1 MIGRAVKDHNQ
12 IAIGRVTKHD
22 QKGAESRLREVAQ
35 LDTVVEQPRPRNR
48 AKSLDSFLATEGFVF
63 RRLPDTAPRS
73 TDSALRGQSHLSFKE
88 DSRVLPDGATP
99 DLALGFDLPSRLL
112 GGIRQGQQ
120 SRWRLNPE
128 ASRSK
133 QLGYGV
139 RMITDAE
146 LSADERCHPPCI
158 PPVVGKAGGRRASI
172 HPILQ
177 QQPFFFAPFRRASRS
192 RAGQQTVVSRLLEV
206 GNPIGDSAAGD
217 TQTSCDFSVRIL
229 PRDHHQAANS
239 KYNIATSE
247 TFRRS
252 RKSLQIA
259 EMARTQ
265 VQFFA
270 WTPHKYPPSS
280 RGYRMV
286 EFA

>member
-1 MIGRAVKDHNQ
+1 MIGRAVKDQNQ
-12 IAIGRVTKHD
+12 IAIGRVTKRD
-22 QKGAESRLREVAQ
+22 QKGAESLLREVAQ
-35 LDTVVEQPRPRNR
+35 LDTVAEQPRPRNR
-48 AKSLDSFLATEGFVF
+48 AKSFDSFLATEGFVF

-73 TDSALRGQSHLSFKE
+73 TDSALRGQSHLIFKE
-88 DSRVLPDGATP
+88 DSRVLSDGAT
-99 DLALGFDLPSRLL
+99 LALARGFGLPAILL

-120 SRWRLNPE
+120 SLWLLNTE

-133 QLGYGV
+133 QLGYVV

-146 LSADERCHPPCI
+146 MRSDERCHPPCI
-158 PPVVGKAGGRRASI
+158 PQVVGKAGGRRPSI
-172 HPILQ
+172 HQIIQ
-177 QQPFFFAPFRRASRS
+177 QQQFFFAQFRGASRS
-192 RAGQQTVVSRLLEV
+192 RAGQQTVVSLLLEV

-217 TQTSCDFSVRIL
+217 TQTGCDFSVRIL

-247 TFRRS
+247 TFRLS
-252 RKSLQIA
+252 RKFLQIA
-259 EMARTQ
+259 KMARTQ

-270 WTPHKYPPSS
+270 RAPHKYPPSS